1 MANFETV
8 IVETDLLILGGGMA
22 ACGAA
27 VEAAYWAKQN
37 GLKVTLVDKAAVDR
51 SGAVAMGLSA
61 INQYVGLKDGTN
73 TLKDYVDYVRND
85 LMGVTREDLVANIA
99 RHVDSTVHL
108 FEKWGLPIWKD
119 EKGKYVHEGRWQLMI
134 NGESYKVI
142 VAEAA
147 KNALLQSGVGQIF
160 ERVFIVGPIMDGDR
174 CAGAVGFSVR
184 ENKFYVFKAK
194 ATLVAM
200 GGAVHVFKP
209 RSSGEGMGRAWYPPW
224 NSGSSAY
231 FTIRAGAEMT
241 CQEVR
246 FIPVRFKDAYG
257 PVGAWFLLFKSRA
270 TNSQGGDYMV
280 ERRPELEKWGPY
292 GRVKPVPAN
301 LRNYL
306 GMLDVMDGKGPIN
319 MRTEEAIQ
327 KIADTYK
334 DDPKAYKKKMKELE
348 SEAWEDFLDM
358 TISQAI
364 LWAST
369 NVQPEEQSSE
379 IAASEPYF
387 IGSHSGASGAWVS
400 GPEDLQTDE
409 TKAEYFWGYTNMST
423 VKGLFCAGDASG
435 ASSHKF
441 SSGSHAEGRI
451 AAKSAIK
458 FIVENNAHATV
469 DPAKV
474 ESLKAEILK
483 PLDTYEQHKN
493 ATTDPEIN
501 PNYIKPRMFMFRLQK
516 IMDEYAGGIS
526 SPIHNQRGL
535 AEQGPGTAG
544 LAQGGLRETRRFQL
558 ARTHALLGKHTPHVA
573 GRSARPDHALPRRDS
588 LARIL
593 LPRGQAGSRRREVA
607 CLRQLPGSIPRR
619 TPGRCEPG
627 RSCRSSRSPRST
639 NCSEDSAARFG
650 AGDSRGREG
659 TSHPPVA
666 RMKQGLSKEC
676 PHCGQPMVRW
686 ANPQWS

>member
-1 MANFETV
+1 MANFEKVT
-8 IVETDLLILGGGMA
+8 VETDLLILGGGMA

-27 VEAAYWAKQN
+27 VEAAHWAKQN

-61 INQYVGLKDGTN
+61 INQYVGLKDGAN
-73 TLKDYVDYVRND
+73 TVKDYVDYVRND
-85 LMGVTREDLVANIA
+85 LMGITREDLVANIA

-119 EKGKYVHEGRWQLMI
+119 EQGGYVHEGRWQLMI
-134 NGESYKVI
+134 NGESYKVV

-147 KNALLQSGVGQIF
+147 KNALLQSGVGEIY

-194 ATLVAM
+194 AVLAAM

-231 FTIRAGAEMT
+231 FTLKAGAEMT

-270 TNSQGGDYMV
+270 TNSQGGNYMV
-280 ERRPELEKWGPY
+280 ERKDELEKWGPY
-292 GRVKPVPAN
+292 GRVKPIPAN
-301 LRNYL
+301 LRNWL
-306 GMLDVMDGKGPIN
+306 GMLDIMEGKGPIF
-319 MRTEEAIQ
+319 MRTEEAIAN
-327 KIADTYK
+327 IAEAYK

-364 LWAST
+364 LWAGT
-369 NVQPEEQSSE
+369 NVEPEVKSSE
-379 IAASEPYF
+379 IAAAEPYF

-400 GPEDLQTDE
+400 GPEDLQTEE
-409 TKAEYFWGYTNMST
+409 TKADYFWGYPNMST

-451 AAKSAIK
+451 AGKAAVK
-458 FIVENNAHATV
+458 FILENETMPNV
-469 DPAKV
+469 DDAAV
-474 ESLKAEILK
+474 DADMAMILK
-483 PLDTYEQHKN
+483 PLDTFAQHK
-493 ATTDPEIN
+493 AETTDADIN

-516 IMDEYAGGIS
+516 IMDEYAAGIS
-526 SPIHNQRGL
+526 AQFSTNQAQLERALELLNYLKEDSDKLAAEDLHELMRCWENIHRMWQ
-535 AEQGPGTAG
+535 AEAHVRTVLFREETRWPGYYFRADKPTLDEANWHKFANCKYDPGTG
-544 LAQGGLRETRRFQL
+544 NWEMLTREI
-558 ARTHALLGKHTPHVA
+558 KHIFPTA
-573 GRSARPDHALPRRDS
+573 
-588 LARIL
+588 
-593 LPRGQAGSRRREVA
+593 
-607 CLRQLPGSIPRR
+607 
-619 TPGRCEPG
+619 
-627 RSCRSSRSPRST
+627 
-639 NCSEDSAARFG
+639 
-650 AGDSRGREG
+650 
-659 TSHPPVA
+659 
-666 RMKQGLSKEC
+666 
-676 PHCGQPMVRW
+676 
-686 ANPQWS
+686 